1 MYCPYCGNRIP
12 DDSSICEYCGNSLDG
27 ILEDSN
33 KQKAKRKREAKK
45 KTAKWLIVPGIVLFV
60 VIIAIISK
68 TLLFT
73 NEDKEIAQQEE
84 QQQLYEKKENSDYQ
98 EDSLQKDKKTN
109 IESKP
114 VLEDYII
121 DQSLCYYRTQLN
133 QEEQLI
139 YDSMLDVA
147 VSGSPVI
154 YTKSQEAFYDGKKR
168 KETRTQSTNDRGK
181 APDHPAAPAG
191 VRH

>member
-1 MYCPYCGNRIP
+1 M
-12 DDSSICEYCGNSLDG
+12 
-27 ILEDSN
+27 
-33 KQKAKRKREAKK
+33 
-45 KTAKWLIVPGIVLFV
+45 
-60 VIIAIISK
+60 IIAIVSK

-73 NEDKEIAQQEE
+73 NEDKAIAQQEE
-84 QQQLYEKKENSDYQ
+84 QQQLYEKKEKNDDQ
-98 EDSLQKDKKTN
+98 VDSLQKDKKTN

-147 VSGSPVI
+147 VSDNPSAPSESPPSP
-154 YTKSQEAFYDGKKR
+154 Y
-168 KETRTQSTNDRGK
+168 
-181 APDHPAAPAG
+181 PACPISPSALWT
-191 VRH
+191 HL